1 MRTRIKKLLGRLR
14 ARGLDGLF
22 VTCPRN
28 ISYLTG
34 SRSRDSYLLVSP
46 KKRVYFTDS
55 RYTEEARRDLAGI
68 AEVREYKPP
77 VWSEVA
83 REARKLKLGNLG
95 YEDKK
100 LSVHSWRNLSACCG
114 DEGFLRPASG
124 LVEEL
129 RLIKSPGELKE
140 MRTACS
146 IAMDCLRF
154 ASQVVSPGRTE
165 LEVAGELERFLRYRG
180 AYASSFDIIVAS
192 GPNSSL
198 PHHVTSERRLKEGD
212 PVYIDMGV
220 DYQGYRSDLT
230 RVFFLGKIAVLVQR
244 VYKVVTEAQKEAIR
258 HIRPGAMAADID
270 SCARRYITSRGFGR
284 GFSHALGHG
293 VGLDVHEGP
302 RIAPGVETRLE
313 EGMVFTIEP
322 AVYIPGKFGVRVEDM
337 VLVTR
342 NGSEVLSGSLNK

>member
-1 MRTRIKKLLGRLR
+1 MTSRIKKLLGKLR
-14 ARGLDGLF
+14 SKGLDGLF
-22 VTCPRN
+22 VTCPYN

-34 SRSRDSYLLVSP
+34 TRSRDSYLLVSRN
-46 KKRVYFTDS
+46 KLVYFTDS
-55 RYTEEARRDLAGI
+55 RYTEEARRDLKGI
-68 AEVREYKPP
+68 AQVRQYKPP
-77 VWSEVA
+77 VWEEVG
-83 REARKLKLGNLG
+83 REARRLKLGNLG
-95 YEDKK
+95 YEEKK
-100 LSVHSWRNLSACCG
+100 LSVFNWRLLSEACG
-114 DEGFLRPASG
+114 DESFLRPASG

-129 RLIKSPGELKE
+129 RLIKSPGELKDI
-140 MRTACS
+140 RTACS

-154 ASQVVSPGRTE
+154 ASQVVVPGRTE
-165 LEVAGELERFLRYRG
+165 LEVTGELERFLRYRG
-180 AYASSFDIIVAS
+180 AHAASFDIIVAS

-198 PHHVTSERRLKEGD
+198 PHHVTAERRLREGD

-220 DYQGYRSDLT
+220 DYRGYRSDLT
-230 RVFFLGKIAVLVQR
+230 RVFFLGKITVLVQR
-244 VYKVVTEAQKEAIR
+244 VYNVVTEAQQKAIR
-258 HIRPGAMAADID
+258 LIRPGARAADID
-270 SCARRYITSRGFGR
+270 SCARGYITSRGFGS

-322 AVYIPGKFGVRVEDM
+322 AVYIPKKFGIRVEDM